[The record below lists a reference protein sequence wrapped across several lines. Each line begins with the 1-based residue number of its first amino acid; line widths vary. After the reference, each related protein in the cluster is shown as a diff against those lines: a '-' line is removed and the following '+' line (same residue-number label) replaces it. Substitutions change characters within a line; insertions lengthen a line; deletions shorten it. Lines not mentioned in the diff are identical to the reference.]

1 MVVIVDVVISK
12 IEVEEA
18 TVKIFL
24 MRVIQTQIHQEV
36 TKDNIIRGQMEKDQ
50 IMTESITK
58 DRLNVIIVINS
69 AIILG
74 NAEIELKKM
83 QIMLRKMKKAVIPHC
98 F

>member
-1 MVVIVDVVISK
+1 MISK

-18 TVKIFL
+18 TVKENL

-36 TKDNIIRGQMEKDQ
+36 EEDNIIRGQVGKDQ
-50 IMTESITK
+50 IMTGGMTK

-69 AIILG
+69 VIILG